1 MPHRRLFRNLIAAAT
16 TTGIVAASVG
26 VSAAPALAVAPEDG
40 TVIQLADGSYL
51 PIMPVTG
58 HSPVEA
64 VGYRVSGGQL
74 RAYDQD
80 GVQLWARSTTGTQLS
95 GGYDFDADGWPDV
108 AVTISANTGSTC
120 GVSPLTTTTLHFY
133 QGATG
138 TQHTPLSP
146 MNDICWSFPGTTPY
160 PTHQWSEL
168 APLWGD
174 ETSTLFTSP
183 YYATTSWYLGFG
195 GGSFSTAGAL
205 YYPSTS
211 SYDSTYPNAQPNTY
225 PTGTDYIQYAH
236 VANGLITSVAG
247 QNRAVFWTSGR
258 VVQYAIGALSSGQLI
273 ADRPYL
279 TGGRTDIAGRNY
291 GLVAVDPG
299 SPNSVVLLSGTSNY
313 SLYQDAI
320 TGTQSY
326 DVWGG
331 IERHVSIYD
340 AAANTVQDRFFSYA
354 HDASDGHKYQNR
366 VSYPAHPFVQRSGAS
381 RLAYNVFRDGR
392 WRLHVSQPGSTTS
405 LYELD
410 DVFLWDIVDVD
421 GDGTQEWLIS
431 PTRNAGE
438 PLGPAYYFPKWQTSA
453 YHWNESALT
462 LTSIATFADAIP
474 ALQRTFATANTSS
487 SDGSLAPAHVVA
499 DGGVRELLVRTSSGT
514 VERRTL

>member
-1 MPHRRLFRNLIAAAT
+1 MPRRHLFRNLTATVAA
-16 TTGIVAASVG
+16 TGIVAASLAL
-26 VSAAPALAVAPEDG
+26 AAPAHAVDPEDG
-40 TVIQLADGSYL
+40 TVIQLSDGSYL

-58 HSPVEA
+58 HAGVEA
-64 VGYRVSGGQL
+64 VGYRVTGGQL

-108 AVTISANTGSTC
+108 AVVISAATGGTC
-120 GVSPLTTTTLHFY
+120 GVTPLTTTTLHFY

-146 MNDICWSFPGTTPY
+146 LADICWSFPGTTPY
-160 PTHQWSEL
+160 PTRQWSEL

-195 GGSFSTAGAL
+195 GGSFNTAGAL

-211 SYDSTYPNAQPNTY
+211 SYDATYTNAQPNTY

-236 VANGLITSVAG
+236 VANGLITSVGG

-258 VVQYAIGALSSGQLI
+258 VAQYSIGALSSSQLV

-291 GLVAVDPG
+291 GLVGVDPG
-299 SPNSVVLLSGTSNY
+299 SSSSIVLLSGTSNY

-320 TGTQSY
+320 TGTQTY
-326 DVWGG
+326 DIWGG

-354 HDASDGHKYQNR
+354 HDNNDGHRYQNR

-392 WRLHVSQPGSTTS
+392 WRLHVSQPGSTAS

-410 DVFLWDIVDVD
+410 DVFLWDIADLD
-421 GDGTQEWLIS
+421 GDGTPEWLIS
-431 PTRNAGE
+431 PTRNPAE
-438 PLGPAYYFPKWQTSA
+438 PIGPAYYFPKWQTSA
-453 YHWNESALT
+453 YHWDETALT
-462 LTSIATFADAIP
+462 LTSIASFPGVIP
-474 ALQRTFATANTSS
+474 HLQRSFTTANTTS
-487 SDGSLAPAHVVA
+487 SDGSLAAVPIVG
-499 DGGVRELLVRTSSGT
+499 DTGVLEFLVRTSAGA